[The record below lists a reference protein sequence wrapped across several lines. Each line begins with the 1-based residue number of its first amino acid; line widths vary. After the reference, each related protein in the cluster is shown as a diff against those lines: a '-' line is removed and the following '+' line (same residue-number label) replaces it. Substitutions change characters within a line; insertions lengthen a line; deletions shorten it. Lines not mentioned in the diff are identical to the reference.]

1 MATVTPTGEA
11 GLLDEEAR
19 ELYLA
24 VLAEGGRLPVTVVPQ
39 GPALARLLETGL
51 VRVDGPGSRYVAQSP
66 RVVGERIGAELCSAA
81 ARLLQRVEEL
91 PVALDGLTRAY
102 DSVPRQG
109 GESEQAVH
117 VDGLAEIR
125 QRLAELLS
133 ECESELLTA
142 QPGPRPPEGLRM
154 AVRQDTALRR
164 RGVRLRTLYQP
175 LVLGEPATV
184 GYAATLSAEGAE
196 IRLLDEPFRRMMII
210 DRRVAVVP
218 AAEDLTRAVFVSDP
232 VTVSFLAAVHE
243 RDWARADA
251 VDWSCRAA
259 ESAADLTQDR
269 ISGLLAQ
276 GLTQRTVASRL
287 GLSERTVAGHISRL
301 RERHGARTLFQ
312 LGWRMR
318 PGCGHE

>member
-1 MATVTPTGEA
+1 MATVTPTGDV
-11 GLLDEEAR
+11 GLLDEQAR

-24 VLAEGGRLPVTVVPQ
+24 VLAEGGRLPVAAVPQ

-51 VRVDGPGSRYVAQSP
+51 VRTDGPGTRYVVQSP
-66 RVVGERIGAELCSAA
+66 RAVGERISAELCAA
-81 ARLLQRVEEL
+81 AAQLLQRVEEL
-91 PVALDGLTRAY
+91 PLALDGLTRAY

-109 GESEQAVH
+109 GDGEQAAY
-117 VDGLAEIR
+117 VDGLVGIR

-133 ECESELLTA
+133 ECEGELLTA

-164 RGVRLRTLYQP
+164 RGVRVRALYQP

-184 GYAATLSAEGAE
+184 AYATTLSAEGAE
-196 IRLLDEPFRRMMII
+196 LRLLDEPFRRMMII
-210 DRRVAVVP
+210 DRKVAVLP
-218 AAEDLTRAVFVSDP
+218 AADDLTRAVFVSDP
-232 VTVSFLAAVHE
+232 VTVSFLVAVHE

-251 VDWSCRAA
+251 VDWAGLTA
-259 ESAADLTQDR
+259 ESATDLTRDR
-269 ISGLLAQ
+269 ISRLLAD
-276 GLTQRTVASRL
+276 GLTQKAVASRL
-287 GLSERTVAGHISRL
+287 ALSERTVAGHISRL

-318 PGCGHE
+318 RRCGHE